1 MGRITREEIV
11 KKGLVVIL
19 AGSDSDKAHISK
31 ITDEL
36 GKFGIPFDVRI
47 ASAHKQP
54 EKVVEIVRRYD
65 KINIP
70 SLVYIAVAGGV
81 DALSGVAS
89 YHSVRPVISCPPD
102 GRANTTCLDNP
113 SGSSNAT
120 IYNPKN
126 VARFVAQMF
135 SYKHSNY
142 EEAIRKGNESK
153 NAGLE
158 LADDLSKADMEV
170 FKGGRK

>member
-1 MGRITREEIV
+1 MDADDQINLRER
-11 KKGLVVIL
+11 GLAVIL
-19 AGSDSDKAHISK
+19 AGSGSDKEHIAK

-36 GKFGIPFDVRI
+36 GKFGIPYDIRI

-54 EKVVEIVRRYD
+54 SKVVEIVNSYD
-65 KINIP
+65 GINAPI
-70 SLVYIAVAGGV
+70 VYVAVAGGV

-120 IYNPKN
+120 VYNPKN
-126 VARFVAQMF
+126 AARLVAQIL
-135 SYKHSNY
+135 SHSCPAYAGEIRKANVSKKREL
-142 EEAIRKGNESK
+142 EEADTKSRIPNVG
-153 NAGLE
+153 GL
-158 LADDLSKADMEV
+158 
-170 FKGGRK
+170 R